1 MFLVDWFWGLLSS
14 LGLANKSGKLVF
26 LGLDAAGKTTLLNM
40 LRDGRVQAAP
50 PTLYPTAEELSI
62 AGITFT
68 THDLGGHKQARRVW
82 KTYFPAVNAIVFM
95 VDASDRDRF
104 KESKAE
110 LDALLGDEA
119 ISNIPIVV
127 LGNKIDIPGAAGEE
141 ELRAALGLIGQTTG
155 KGTVPKSSLA
165 SRPLEL
171 FMCTVIKKQGYGD
184 AFRWLSQY
192 L

>member
-1 MFLVDWFWGLLSS
+1 LVDWIWGLLSS

-95 VDASDRDRF
+95 VDASDRERF
-104 KESKAE
+104 TESKDE
-110 LDALLGDEA
+110 LDALLSDEA
-119 ISNIPIVV
+119 ISDIPIVV
-127 LGNKIDIPGAAGEE
+127 LGNKIDIPGAASEE
-141 ELRAALGLIGQTTG
+141 ELRAALGLMGQTTG
-155 KGTVPKSSLA
+155 KGTVPKSSLS

-171 FMCTVIKKQGYGD
+171 FMCTVIKQQGYGD

>member
-1 MFLVDWFWGLLSS
+1 MFLVDWIWGLLSS

-95 VDASDRDRF
+95 VDASDRERF
-104 KESKAE
+104 TESKDE
-110 LDALLGDEA
+110 LDALLSDEA
-119 ISNIPIVV
+119 ISDIPIVV
-127 LGNKIDIPGAAGEE
+127 LGNKIDIPGAASEE
-141 ELRAALGLIGQTTG
+141 ELRAALGLMGQTTG
-155 KGTVPKSSLA
+155 KGTVPKSSLS

-171 FMCTVIKKQGYGD
+171 FMCTVIKQQGYGD

>member
-1 MFLVDWFWGLLSS
+1 MFLVDWFWSLLSS

-50 PTLYPTAEELSI
+50 PTLHPTAEELSI

-82 KTYFPAVNAIVFM
+82 KQYFPAINAIVFM
-95 VDASDRDRF
+95 VDAADRDRF
-104 KESKAE
+104 AESKAE
-110 LDALLGDEA
+110 LDALLADEA
-119 ISNIPIVV
+119 IANTPIVV
-127 LGNKIDIPGAAGEE
+127 LGNKIDIPGAASEE
-141 ELRAALGLIGQTTG
+141 ELRHVLGLTGQTTG